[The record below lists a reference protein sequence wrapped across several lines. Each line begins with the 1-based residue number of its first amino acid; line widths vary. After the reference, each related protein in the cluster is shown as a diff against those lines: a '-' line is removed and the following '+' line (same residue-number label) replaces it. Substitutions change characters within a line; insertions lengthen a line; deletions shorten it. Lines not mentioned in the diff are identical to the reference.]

1 MKKSWKM
8 ALRHTGTTLA
18 PLAVLLALA
27 LPSSGRPPGASAGHK
42 AFSRPAQG
50 STGTVL
56 AEEKGK
62 FRILVQGQPVG
73 KEEFE
78 ISRRGDDWVAHGTAE
93 IQAPQSPAT
102 RITSDLRLRPD
113 GTPVRYEWT
122 MQGAKKASASVDFQG
137 GTASVELR
145 LEGSKPFTQQ
155 FFFNSPR
162 LVVLDNNLYHQYAIL
177 ARLYDW
183 EKKGAQTFPVLI
195 PQEMTPGNITVES
208 LGQQDVEGAKLELL
222 RVHSEDLS
230 LDLLLN
236 GRKLIR
242 IVSPSAGAV
251 VIRE

>member
-1 MKKSWKM
+1 MS
-8 ALRHTGTTLA
+8 LRHTGTTLA

-27 LPSSGRPPGASAGHK
+27 LPSSGRPPGTSAGHK
-42 AFSRPAQG
+42 ALSRPAQSNAG
-50 STGTVL
+50 AVL

-62 FRILVQGQPVG
+62 FRILVQGQPAG

-78 ISRRGDDWVAHGTAE
+78 ISRHGDDWVAHGTAE
-93 IQAPQSPAT
+93 IQISQTPTT

-137 GTASVELR
+137 GTANVELR

-155 FFFNSPR
+155 FFFNSPH

-183 EKKGAQTFPVLI
+183 QKKGAQTFPVLI

-208 LGQQDVEGAKLELL
+208 LGPQNVEGATLELL
-222 RVHSEDLS
+222 RVHSDDLS
-230 LDLLLN
+230 LDLLLD
-236 GRKLIR
+236 GRKLVR
-242 IVSPSAGAV
+242 IISPSASAI

>member
-1 MKKSWKM
+1 MKKRWKM
-8 ALRHTGTTLA
+8 AWRHSGTTLA
-18 PLAVLLALA
+18 PLGVLLALA
-27 LPSSGRPPGASAGHK
+27 LPGSGKPLGVAAGHR

-50 STGTVL
+50 NVVTVL
-56 AEEKGK
+56 TEEKGK
-62 FRILVQGQPVG
+62 FRILVQGQPAG

-78 ISRRGDDWVAHGTAE
+78 ISRHGDDWVAHGTAE
-93 IQAPQSPAT
+93 IQIPQTPTT

-155 FFFNSPR
+155 FFFNSPH

-208 LGQQDVEGAKLELL
+208 LGPQDVEGAKLELL

-236 GRKLIR
+236 GRKLVR
-242 IVSPSAGAV
+242 IVSPSANAV

>member
-1 MKKSWKM
+1 MKKNWSIV
-8 ALRHTGTTLA
+8 LRRAGTTFA

-27 LPSSGRPPGASAGHK
+27 LPSSGRPPGAFEGHK
-42 AFSRPAQG
+42 TFSRPVQG
-50 STGTVL
+50 IAGPVL

-62 FRILVQGQPVG
+62 FRILVGGQPAG
-73 KEEFE
+73 REEFE
-78 ISRRGDDWVAHGTAE
+78 ITRHGDDWVAHGTAE
-93 IQAPQSPAT
+93 IQAPQSPTT
-102 RITSDLRLRPD
+102 RITADLRLRPD
-113 GTPVRYEWT
+113 GAPLRYEWT

-137 GTASVELR
+137 GTATVELR

-195 PQEMTPGNITVES
+195 PQEMTPGNVTVES
-208 LGQQDVEGAKLELL
+208 LGQQDVEGVKLELL

-236 GRKLIR
+236 GRKLVR
-242 IVSPSAGAV
+242 ITSPSAGAV